1 MLGWLGSRVG
11 GLHEI
16 RQQGWNNPQGD
27 KYFRQQRKQA
37 DKADTRTARIF
48 YTMMQKIGQEIHL
61 ATNAFLIQ
69 KDGSSQPK
77 VLDMCMAPGGYLE
90 TVLKMNPKARAV
102 GFSLPVESGGHRVLL
117 PPQKRVELRL
127 LDITML
133 AEDMGVTDVPVEHP
147 EHAKF
152 LLRQLNPEDLF
163 DLVLCDGQVLRTHS
177 REDYR
182 EKREAR
188 RLTLT
193 QLALG
198 LQHTRPGGTMVVL
211 LHKLEAWDTVLL
223 LYTFRAFSTV
233 TLFKPTTSHAKRSS
247 FYMVARNIQSQQ
259 AEATRAVERW
269 KTIWKAATLKNDE
282 EYWTALRQGE
292 PSVEKVLGE
301 FGPELVE
308 MGKVIWDTQA
318 KALAEAPFIKGKS

>member
-1 MLGWLGSRVG
+1 
-11 GLHEI
+11 
-16 RQQGWNNPQGD
+16 QGWNNPQGD
-27 KYFRQQRKQA
+27 TYFRQQRKQA
-37 DKADTRTARIF
+37 DKVDKHTARIF
-48 YTMMQKIGQEIHL
+48 YTMMQKIGLEIHRN
-61 ATNAFLIQ
+61 TNAFRIQ
-69 KDGSSQPK
+69 KDGLSQPK

-90 TVLKMNPKARAV
+90 TALKVNPKARVV

-117 PPQKRVELRL
+117 PRKYGLEPRF

-152 LLRQLNPEDLF
+152 LPRQLNSEDLF

-177 REDYR
+177 RADYR

-198 LQHTRPGGTMVVL
+198 LEHTSPGGTMVVL
-211 LHKLEAWDTVLL
+211 LHRLEAWDTVLL
-223 LYTFRAFSTV
+223 LYTFRSFATV
-233 TLFKPTTSHAKRSS
+233 TLFKSTTSHAKRSS

-259 AEATRAVERW
+259 AEARHAIERW
-269 KTIWKAATLKNDE
+269 KAIWKAATLKNNE

-292 PSVEKVLGE
+292 PSVEKVLDE

-308 MGKVIWDTQA
+308 MGKGIWATQA
-318 KALAEAPFIKGKS
+318 KALAEAPFIKGK